1 MLSPILACASV
12 PKAIEY
18 YTQKLGFE
26 LAWSMPANDKG
37 ETEFACVKLADMEI
51 LLGVTEGFVEPEDM
65 DKRGTGVQIYI
76 NLPLSV
82 SIISLYE
89 EAKHRG
95 AIITRALET
104 REWGERAFVVD
115 DLDGYDLM
123 FAQEPPPIR

>member
-26 LAWSMPANDKG
+26 FAWAMPPNDKG

-51 LLGVTEGFVEPEDM
+51 LLGVTEGFVEAEDM
-65 DKRGTGVQIYI
+65 DKRGVGIQIYI
-76 NLPLSV
+76 NLPD
-82 SIISLYE
+82 SIRIDTIYDI
-89 EAKHRG
+89 AKARG
-95 AIITRALET
+95 AKITRELET
-104 REWGERAFVVD
+104 REWGERAFMVD

-123 FAQEPPPIR
+123 FAQQPPLIK